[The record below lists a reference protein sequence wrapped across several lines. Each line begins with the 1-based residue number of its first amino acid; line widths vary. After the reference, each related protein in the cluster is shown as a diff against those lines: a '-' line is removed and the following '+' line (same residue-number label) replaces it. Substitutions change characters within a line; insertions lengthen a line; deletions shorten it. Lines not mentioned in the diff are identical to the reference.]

1 MRMILIKLDPNF
13 DKSILNPNLGESKV
27 WFDEMAEQLY
37 NSKLEVEKKIRKGDT
52 PNPEI
57 KEMDEHFTA
66 MTGLEMDSNR
76 GFKFVLTEDGNY
88 DIEKTPLHGYDSVYQ
103 YTSLSNVRYLLQ
115 SLFLISAE
123 PDSKKIP
130 GK

>member
-1 MRMILIKLDPNF
+1 MSMILIKLDPNF

-76 GFKFVLTEDGNY
+76 GFKFVLTEDAITILKKLLY
-88 DIEKTPLHGYDSVYQ
+88 TDMIQYISIQVYQ
-103 YTSLSNVRYLLQ
+103 MLGIYFNRFS
-115 SLFLISAE
+115 
-123 PDSKKIP
+123 
-130 GK
+130 

>member
-1 MRMILIKLDPNF
+1 MSMILIKLDPNF

-76 GFKFVLTEDGNY
+76 GFKFVLIEDGNY

-115 SLFLISAE
+115 SLFLISDE
-123 PDSKKIP
+123 PDSKKIQ

>member
-1 MRMILIKLDPNF
+1 
-13 DKSILNPNLGESKV
+13 
-27 WFDEMAEQLY
+27 MAEQLY

-88 DIEKTPLHGYDSVYQ
+88 DIEKLLYTDMIQYISIQVYQ
-103 YTSLSNVRYLLQ
+103 MLGIYFNHFS
-115 SLFLISAE
+115 
-123 PDSKKIP
+123 
-130 GK
+130 